1 MNGNGATVSLPAP
14 PASRPVH
21 GLLEDDHLARHARK
35 GDNRAFAELYE
46 RHHQALYRYCL
57 SILRNAEDANDALQS
72 TMLNALRS
80 LRARDRAIAVR
91 PWLFR
96 IAHNESISLLR
107 RRRSHVELDESIDEL
122 NHVVEQDVDTR
133 ARLRELVADLGQLS
147 ERQRGALV
155 MRELSGLEYSEIGS
169 ALGVTKGAA
178 KQTVYEARV
187 ALHARAE
194 GRDMDCDSIQRK
206 LSDGDRRRV
215 RGLTVTA
222 HLHECS
228 DCREFKDLMGT
239 RGSALAA
246 LAPPLPVIASASLL
260 HSLVGAAS
268 GGAGG
273 GAAGGTAAGAG
284 GVGVLASS
292 STGAKSVAVLLA
304 LAAGG
309 GAVVAT
315 GGAGY
320 TAQGSVSPQVRH
332 VQTTRSA
339 AAQTFA
345 SHHAAG
351 SAARAGKGRAGGA
364 THSARGGHSGAGAH
378 TGAADSSSSSH
389 DTAAADHSAG
399 SDSTAA
405 GGGAAHQ
412 DPVPSAGEVQS
423 NVQSTVN
430 DTVSSVTS
438 QVPPVQVPDVQV
450 PSVPPVQV
458 PSTPELPKLGS

>member
-1 MNGNGATVSLPAP
+1 MA
-14 PASRPVH
+14 VH

-57 SILRNAEDANDALQS
+57 SIVRNAEDANDALQS

-80 LRARDRAIAVR
+80 LRARDRAVAVR

-107 RRRSHVELDESIDEL
+107 RRRSHMEFDESVDEL
-122 NHVVEQDVDTR
+122 THVVDQDIGTR
-133 ARLRELVADLGQLS
+133 VRLRELMADLGRLS

-169 ALGVTKGAA
+169 ALGITKGAA

-194 GRDMDCDSIQRK
+194 GREMDCDSIRRK

-215 RGLTVTA
+215 RAIKVTA

-239 RGSALAA
+239 RRTALAG
-246 LAPPLPVIASASLL
+246 LLPPLPVIASASLL

-268 GGAGG
+268 TGAGG
-273 GAAGGTAAGAG
+273 GAAGGSAAGAG
-284 GVGVLASS
+284 GAGLLASS

-304 LAAGG
+304 LAAGS
-309 GAVVAT
+309 GAVVVSN
-315 GGAGY
+315 GGY

-332 VQTTRSA
+332 VQTTTSVVER
-339 AAQTFA
+339 TFA
-345 SHHAAG
+345 AHHAAG
-351 SAARAGKGRAGGA
+351 SAAGAGKGRAAGA
-364 THSARGGHSGAGAH
+364 TQSARSGHSGAGAH
-378 TGAADSSSSSH
+378 TVAGDSSSSSSSH
-389 DTAAADHSAG
+389 DTAAADHAAG
-399 SDSTAA
+399 SDSSA
-405 GGGAAHQ
+405 GSGGAPHQ
-412 DPVPSAGEVQS
+412 DAVPSVGEVQS
-423 NVQSTVN
+423 KVQSTVD
-430 DTVSSVTS
+430 DTVNSAAS
-438 QVPPVQVPDVQV
+438 QLPPVQVPDVQ
-450 PSVPPVQV
+450 VPPVQV

>member
-1 MNGNGATVSLPAP
+1 MA
-14 PASRPVH
+14 VH

-80 LRARDRAIAVR
+80 LRARDRAVAVR

-107 RRRSHVELDESIDEL
+107 RRRSHVEFDESVDEL
-122 NHVVEQDVDTR
+122 THVVDQDIGTR
-133 ARLRELVADLGQLS
+133 VRLRELMADLGRLS

-169 ALGVTKGAA
+169 ALGITKGAA

-194 GRDMDCDSIQRK
+194 GREMDCDSIRRK

-215 RGLTVTA
+215 RAIKVTA

-239 RGSALAA
+239 RRSALAA
-246 LAPPLPVIASASLL
+246 LVPPLPVIASASLL

-268 GGAGG
+268 SGAGG
-273 GAAGGTAAGAG
+273 GAAGGSAAGAG
-284 GVGVLASS
+284 GVGLLASS

-304 LAAGG
+304 LAAGS
-309 GAVVAT
+309 GAVVAS

-332 VQTTRSA
+332 VQTNSSA
-339 AAQTFA
+339 AERTFA
-345 SHHAAG
+345 AHHAAG
-351 SAARAGKGRAGGA
+351 SAGAGKGHAASG
-364 THSARGGHSGAGAH
+364 THSARSGHSGAGAP
-378 TGAADSSSSSH
+378 TVAGDSASASPSSH
-389 DTAAADHSAG
+389 DTAAADHAAG
-399 SDSTAA
+399 SDSGA
-405 GGGAAHQ
+405 GSGGAPHQ
-412 DPVPSAGEVQS
+412 DAVGDVQS
-423 NVQSTVN
+423 KVQSTVD
-430 DTVSSVTS
+430 DTVNSAAS

-450 PSVPPVQV
+450 PSPPPVQL

>member
-1 MNGNGATVSLPAP
+1 MA
-14 PASRPVH
+14 VH

-57 SILRNAEDANDALQS
+57 SIVRNAEDANDALQS

-80 LRARDRAIAVR
+80 LRARDRSVAVR

-107 RRRSHVELDESIDEL
+107 RRRAHVELDESVDEL
-122 NHVVEQDVDTR
+122 KHVVEQDIGTR
-133 ARLRELVADLGQLS
+133 TRLRELMADLGQLS
-147 ERQRGALV
+147 DRQRGALV

-169 ALGVTKGAA
+169 ALGISKGAA

-215 RGLTVTA
+215 RALSVNA
-222 HLHECS
+222 HLHECN
-228 DCREFKDLMGT
+228 DCRAFKDLMGT
-239 RGSALAA
+239 RRSALAA
-246 LAPPLPVIASASLL
+246 LTPPLPVIASASLL

-284 GVGVLASS
+284 GAGLLASS
-292 STGAKSVAVLLA
+292 STGAKSAAVLLA

-332 VQTTRSA
+332 LQTTRSA
-339 AAQTFA
+339 ARTFA
-345 SHHAAG
+345 AHHAAV
-351 SAARAGKGRAGGA
+351 SAAGKTRAAGA
-364 THSARGGHSGAGAH
+364 THGARSGHTGAGAR
-378 TGAADSSSSSH
+378 TDASGASSSSSSH
-389 DTAAADHSAG
+389 ETGAAGHAAG
-399 SDSTAA
+399 SDSTAGS
-405 GGGAAHQ
+405 GGSQHQ
-412 DPVPSAGEVQS
+412 DPIPSTGEVQS
-423 NVQSTVN
+423 KVQSTV
-430 DTVSSVTS
+430 DDAVSGATS

-450 PSVPPVQV
+450 PSPPVQV
-458 PSTPELPKLGS
+458 PSAPELPKLGS